1 MEESAIREIGVLA
14 KKGKLVALIVP
25 GGTAHGDEGKD
36 AVRKAVEAASKQLPS
51 HQRISDYAITPDA
64 LPRTRLGKIQ
74 RHRLEERYDHAKE
87 GGEKAPKAEPMSI
100 DEMSGEDRALLE
112 DSVAQSVWELLAKRY
127 RHKRLTPDTSP
138 QVDLGIDSLEWLN
151 LTLEIAESSGVELTD
166 EAISRIETVR
176 DLLREVTEGGEGQAV
191 DPLENPEQVL
201 DEKQKRWLKPLGRIS
216 AAIARLL
223 YTVNQALMR
232 LLFRVRAQGL
242 ENLPENRQWV
252 LTSNHVSYLDPFAL
266 AAVLGWKHLRNTY
279 WAGWTGVAFT
289 NPVLRFLSRLGKIL
303 PVEPTRA
310 ARSSLAF
317 GAIVLKR
324 KRTWFGFPKANARPM
339 ANCRISRLASECCW
353 KSFPS
358 ASFPFSFTGHTKLCP
373 RESFFPGCVPFVS
386 SSASRSMRLN

>member
-1 MEESAIREIGVLA
+1 
-14 KKGKLVALIVP
+14 
-25 GGTAHGDEGKD
+25 
-36 AVRKAVEAASKQLPS
+36 
-51 HQRISDYAITPDA
+51 
-64 LPRTRLGKIQ
+64 
-74 RHRLEERYDHAKE
+74 
-87 GGEKAPKAEPMSI
+87 MSI

-112 DSVAQSVWELLAKRY
+112 DSIAQSVWELLAKRY
-127 RHKRLTPDTSP
+127 RDKRLTPDTSP

-232 LLFRVRAQGL
+232 LLFRVRAEGL

-252 LTSNHVSYLDPFAL
+252 LTSNHLSYLDPFAL

-289 NPVLRFLSRLGKIL
+289 NPVSRFLSRLGKIL

-317 GAIVLKR
+317 GAIVLKKKKNLVWFPEGER
-324 KRTWFGFPKANARPM
+324 SPNGKLQDFKPGIGMLLEKFPVCVIPVFIHGTHEALPPGKFLPRLRSIRLVFGKPLDALELKREGHGEKPHQQ
-339 ANCRISRLASECCW
+339 IV
-353 KSFPS
+353 S
-358 ASFPFSFTGHTKLCP
+358 ALQDKVA
-373 RESFFPGCVPFVS
+373 EV
-386 SSASRSMRLN
+386 A